1 MAFDITRIQ
10 LLNQAIYFK
19 GLYDKTGN
27 DEYQKEEFRL
37 RRIVAELEQTRL
49 GATTLDELDDV
60 TITTP
65 TNGQAL
71 VYNSSTSQWVNST
84 LQRDGLY
91 SMTAS
96 SDPITNT
103 TTPGNLIDGGV
114 GYLTIPANGFAVGDA
129 FIAYFSGTMSCL
141 NNEDLRILISTAGGV
156 TLADTGFINLPAIT
170 GHDWELHINF
180 VVRQIGAAGTAAIKT
195 TGRFFYNK
203 DASNTPE
210 NIGFRALN
218 NTTFD
223 TTISNTLQITAQWGA
238 ADTGNTIQ
246 SDIFNLYRI
255 Y

>member
-37 RRIVAELEQTRL
+37 RRIAAELEQTRL

-91 SMTAS
+91 SMITS
-96 SDPITNT
+96 STPITNT
-103 TTPGNLIDGGV
+103 TTPASLIDGGI

-129 FIAYFSGTMSCL
+129 FVAYFSGTMSCL
-141 NNEDLRILISTAGGV
+141 NNEDLRILISTTSGV
-156 TLADTGFINLPAIT
+156 TLADTGFMNLPATT
-170 GHDWELHINF
+170 GQDWELHINF
-180 VVRQIGAAGTAAIKT
+180 IVRQIGAAGTAAIKT

-210 NIGFRALN
+210 NIGFRTLN
-218 NTTFD
+218 NTTFN
-223 TTISNTLQITAQWGA
+223 TTVSNTLQVTAQWGA
-238 ADTGNTIQ
+238 ADAGNTIQ